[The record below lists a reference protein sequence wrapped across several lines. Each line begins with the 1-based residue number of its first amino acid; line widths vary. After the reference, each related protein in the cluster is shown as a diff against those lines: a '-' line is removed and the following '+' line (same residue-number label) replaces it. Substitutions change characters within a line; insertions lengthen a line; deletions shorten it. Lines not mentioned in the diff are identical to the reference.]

1 MVRLRLVIRHWSLVI
16 LSSLVIRC
24 STFVLLWSLV
34 IGHWLFGQEVKSP
47 LSPADAQKAFVLA
60 DSSLKIELAAA
71 EPQVIDPVAIRF
83 DEDGRMWV
91 VEMRDYPLGNP
102 EKGGEPLSRIRVLED
117 KDNDGLFE
125 SSTTFADKLLF
136 ATGLQPWKGGVFV
149 TLSGRLAYMKD
160 TDGDGRADVDE
171 TWFEGFA
178 ELNSQLRANH
188 PRLALDNWIYV
199 ANGLRGGKVLNK
211 KLGARGHGDNEPI
224 NISGMD
230 FRFHPLTGACEAV
243 TGNGQ
248 FGLCFDDWGNR
259 FNCSNRNPVR
269 HVVIE
274 DRYLK
279 ANPGVTVAA
288 TVNDVAAF
296 GDQSHIFPISRAWT
310 TSNLHAGQFTAACGV
325 YIYRGDLLP
334 AEFKGNVFTCDPTGN
349 LIHREIIQP
358 AGPTFTSKPVYEGKE
373 FLASPD
379 EWFRPVNMELGPDGA
394 LYVVDMY
401 RCVIEH
407 PDFVPDELKRRPDLR
422 LGDDRGRIWRIV
434 PREGSGFRV
443 QGSEDKASL
452 PSLPLPLGEG
462 RGEGADT
469 SPKRE
474 RATADTSPKRQRGAP
489 LPMLS
494 KHSSDDLLPLLDH
507 SNAWQRETAQRLLVS
522 RGERTIASN
531 LEELATNGKSPIARS
546 SALWTLVGLG
556 AAERVE
562 QAKALLN
569 DRDNHVRRQALIALE
584 VVPKPDL
591 VDAEV
596 INLCQEPHANV
607 RFQGGLTAS
616 VLHIERA
623 PKIIGNDAD
632 DAWMRRAFI
641 LSVRG
646 DAAAAA
652 LRALLPS
659 AAHHPSDGQL
669 AMIEEL
675 AEVTAANGRF
685 DDELGIAG
693 LLRSNGPDAGLAA
706 LRGAA
711 KVWARKNMPDA
722 LQTVGVSP
730 QALAE
735 IAQDSN
741 STIKNRAT
749 AVSLMAFDSM
759 PANELRPLLDRSRE
773 QAIRI
778 AAIGS
783 LARKKDQE
791 SWKAL
796 IGDFSSDTPPIRRA
810 IIDGLLASIDRT
822 RLLLDAIDAG
832 KIKPS
837 EIDQLQVKRLIENRD
852 ATIKDRAQKL
862 FAAAMPAD
870 RAKALADYQPVL
882 SMKGDAAHGQAVFE
896 KNCAPCHRINGI
908 GVNVAPDISD
918 SRTKKFDQLLADIIQ
933 PNRAIDNNYLG
944 YTVRQ
949 LDGTVLTG
957 ILAAET
963 ATSITLRQQGG
974 KEAVIPRSEIDELR
988 SSGQSLMPEGLERQI
1003 PPQDMAD
1010 LLAFIK
1016 NWRYLDGR
1024 TPLSQ

>member
-1 MVRLRLVIRHWSLVI
+1 LVLGHWSFAAD
-16 LSSLVIRC
+16 
-24 STFVLLWSLV
+24 TA
-34 IGHWLFGQEVKSP
+34 SP

-60 DSSLKIELAAA
+60 DPSLRIELAAA

-102 EKGGEPLSRIRVLED
+102 EKGGDPLSRIRVLED
-117 KDNDGLFE
+117 KDNNGIFE
-125 SSTTFADKLLF
+125 TSTTFADKLLF

-178 ELNSQLRANH
+178 EQNSQLRANH

-199 ANGLRGGKVLNK
+199 ANGLRGGKVVNR
-211 KLGARGHGDNEPI
+211 KLGETEPI

-230 FRFHPLTGACEAV
+230 FRFYPLTGACEAV

-279 ANPGVTVAA
+279 ANPRVTVSA
-288 TVNDVAAF
+288 TVNEVAAF
-296 GDQSHIFPISRAWT
+296 GEQSRIFPISRAWT

-349 LIHREIIQP
+349 LIHREIMQP
-358 AGPTFTSKPVYEGKE
+358 AGPTFTSKPAYEGKE

-434 PREGSGFRV
+434 PTDNAGLRPRAGVTG
-443 QGSEDKASL
+443 
-452 PSLPLPLGEG
+452 PPLT
-462 RGEGADT
+462 RNA
-469 SPKRE
+469 
-474 RATADTSPKRQRGAP
+474 
-489 LPMLS
+489 
-494 KHSSDDLLPLLDH
+494 SDDLVVLLAYP
-507 SNAWQRETAQRLLVS
+507 NAWQRETAQRLLL
-522 RGERTIASN
+522 ERQD
-531 LEELATNGKSPIARS
+531 RS
-546 SALWTLVGLG
+546 SKERLRELLTAGSRWRRGRAHALW
-556 AAERVE
+556 
-562 QAKALLN
+562 ALAGIGEMSRN
-569 DRDNHVRRQALIALE
+569 DLTAIIGTTEEDPEALVRRQALLLAE
-584 VVPKPDL
+584 L
-591 VDAEV
+591 VQE
-596 INLCQEPHANV
+596 INRPLGSVEIRCADVDQVV
-607 RFQGGLTAS
+607 RFQANLTCLVIGAS
-616 VLHIERA
+616 TSELHKDD
-623 PKIIGNDAD
+623 PNDP
-632 DAWMRRAFI
+632 WMRRAFVLGLQPGKAASVLDKLWSDSPAGRRFSSGE
-641 LSVRG
+641 LSLIG
-646 DAAAAA
+646 D
-652 LRALLPS
+652 
-659 AAHHPSDGQL
+659 
-669 AMIEEL
+669 
-675 AEVTAANGRF
+675 
-685 DDELGIAG
+685 
-693 LLRSNGPDAGLAA
+693 
-706 LRGAA
+706 
-711 KVWARKNMPDA
+711 
-722 LQTVGVSP
+722 
-730 QALAE
+730 LAE
-735 IAQDSN
+735 IATANDKDRFSVQFASLFETRPPEVGLAVLRGASKAWTRKGIPENLRVSVVPSSKLIAIAGDSN
-741 STIKNRAT
+741 QSAEYQASAISLLAFAPDATKILLPFAAKN
-749 AVSLMAFDSM
+749 M
-759 PANELRPLLDRSRE
+759 E
-773 QAIRI
+773 QPIRI
-778 AAIGS
+778 AAIGA
-783 LARKKDQE
+783 LARQNDVIAWQQ
-791 SWKAL
+791 L
-796 IGDFSSDTPPIRRA
+796 LDDFSSDTPAVRRA
-810 IIDGLLASIDRT
+810 MIDGLLLNSNT
-822 RLLLDAIDAG
+822 VKFLLDAIEAG
-832 KIKPS
+832 RIKAN

-852 ATIKDRAQKL
+852 PAIKDRASKL

-870 RAKALADYQPVL
+870 RAKALVDYQAVL
-882 SMKGDAAHGQAVFE
+882 AMKGDATRGQALFE
-896 KNCAPCHRINGI
+896 KNCAACHRIAGI

-918 SRTKKFDQLLADIIQ
+918 SRTKKPEQLLADILQ

-944 YTVRQ
+944 YTLRQ

-974 KEAVIPRSEIDELR
+974 KEAVVPRSEIDELR

-1010 LLAFIK
+1010 LLSFIK

-1024 TPLSQ
+1024 TPLSEQ